1 MAQKSFRKFGTVRSE
16 NLSDI
21 DNLTI
26 SLNNLLDKLV
36 DGSSTYISE
45 DLDCI
50 RQISTTSLD
59 NTGFLRF
66 ANNEEIV
73 LSPITLLN
81 TPFVPNKTYQNR
93 LDIIRT
99 FTGEPRISGGNGLS
113 AKYYNFD
120 QIIIDR
126 LNGDFGEQS
135 AFNGTPVATETGADQ
150 NTTWLNGTFNYNG
163 AIQDAMTGFGGA
175 VEWEG
180 YFIPVTTGTHEFRA
194 LTSGLYHMDWQ
205 ADNYLEDQFGNVQSA
220 DTYVTAKRIG
230 LENKMQVKVVST
242 SAVQLVTISDKK
254 FIGLSLKGSGSNLS
268 SETPI
273 GAFDDITGI
282 ITFDGTT
289 VTGSVD
295 DTFELTVKK
304 ELGEEGFVS
313 YFTPVLEKYRKYRVK
328 FRLLFPEKDTSGN
341 DIPNLSQMSKTIDF
355 ELSSP
360 LTSMGDIRYTRVYT
374 LDYDFTEN
382 AKGRM
387 INFIEDSVLFGGG
400 EIGEVKG
407 SATGYVGVKTNK
419 KVDIKYKP
427 KTKLGDGTD
436 LINGI
441 IRKSITYDTITN
453 TNFIALS
460 NTSGIE
466 IGNKVFGASVP
477 ANTEVTEIVIN
488 EGLFLSNKFSS
499 TIANDPIIFV
509 EHRGFVKKV
518 TGTTSGTTL
527 TITGSGQDTSDLRAG
542 MIVIG
547 NDLTN
552 SDFPDYTRIT
562 TIEDASTLTLSSSK
576 TTNTTF
582 LFFYQGKGLINDS
595 LISFCLPAATRCLT
609 LTKSASIGDTQLF
622 VESGE
627 AFDEVTTAWDAQ
639 GSAFDGS
646 DTPEQKFGSS
656 DISVKTTNTTLPDT
670 DPEKFSI
677 TIDEGL
683 VKPLAAGANFTVT
696 SNSDSR
702 ILCCPPTDTSPP
714 FEAIETGLRTTLNDP
729 KLRLSQ
735 GNLIF
740 DNLSATIDETPSSG
754 NISSATA
761 TSVSTKSILIETG
774 VTAGD
779 PTDTNNQGTTF
790 KILCA

>member
-1 MAQKSFRKFGTVRSE
+1 MPQKSFRKFGTVRSE

-21 DNLTI
+21 DDLTV

-50 RQISTTSLD
+50 RQISTTGLD
-59 NTGFLRF
+59 NDGFLTF
-66 ANNEEIV
+66 ANNEETV
-73 LSPITLLN
+73 LSPLTLLS
-81 TPFVPNKTYQNR
+81 TPFTPNKTYQNR
-93 LDIIRT
+93 LDIIRS

-120 QIIIDR
+120 QINLNKI
-126 LNGDFGEQS
+126 NGDFGEDN
-135 AFNGTPVATETGADQ
+135 AFNGDPVATETGTDQ

-163 AIQDAMTGFGGA
+163 KISDAMTGFGGG

-180 YFIPVTTGTHEFRA
+180 YFVPTTTGSHEFRS

-205 ADNYLEDQFGNVQSA
+205 ADNYVEDQFGNKQSG
-220 DTYVTAKRIG
+220 DTYTTAKRIG
-230 LENKMQVKVVST
+230 LENKVQVKVLST
-242 SAVQLVTISDKK
+242 STVQLVTISDKK
-254 FIGLSLKGSGSNLS
+254 FIGLSLQGSGSNLS

-273 GAFDDITGI
+273 GGFDDVTGI

-289 VTGSVD
+289 VTGNVND
-295 DTFELTVKK
+295 QFELTVKK
-304 ELGEEGFVS
+304 VLGEDGFVS
-313 YFTPVLEKYRKYRVK
+313 YFTPVLEKYRRYRVK
-328 FRLLFPEKDTSGN
+328 FRLLFPEKDASGV
-341 DIPNLSQMSKTIDF
+341 DIPNLTQMSKTIDF
-355 ELSSP
+355 EVSSP
-360 LTSMGDIRYTRVYT
+360 LTSMSDIRYTRVYT
-374 LDYDFTEN
+374 RDYNFKEA

-387 INFIEDSVLFGGG
+387 INFIDNSVLFGGG
-400 EIGEVKG
+400 EIGEA
-407 SATGYVGVKTNK
+407 SASAAKYVTVKTNK
-419 KVDIKYKP
+419 KVDIKYAP
-427 KTKLGDGTD
+427 KTIQGTGTD

-441 IRKSITYDTITN
+441 IRKSITFDTVAN
-453 TNFIALS
+453 TNLITLS
-460 NTSGIE
+460 DTSGIE

-488 EGLFLSNKFSS
+488 AGVFLSNNFSS
-499 TIANDPIIFV
+499 TISSDPIIFV

-527 TITGSGQDTSDLRAG
+527 TITGSGEDTSDLKTG

-547 NDLTN
+547 NDGTN
-552 SDFPDYTRIT
+552 GDFSNYTEIT
-562 TIEDASTLTLSSSK
+562 TTGATNTLTLSSSK
-576 TTNTTF
+576 TTTSTS
-582 LFFYQGKGLINDS
+582 LYFYQGKGLINDS

-609 LTKSASIGDTQLF
+609 LTQSASIGDTQLF
-622 VESGE
+622 VESGDSY
-627 AFDEVTTAWDAQ
+627 DEVTTAWDAQ
-639 GSAFDGS
+639 GSAFDG
-646 DTPEQKFGSS
+646 GSS
-656 DISVKTTNTTLPDT
+656 NITGKIIDSTATGTTA
-670 DPEKFSI
+670 EFSI
-677 TIDEGL
+677 TIPSDEGL

-696 SNSDSR
+696 INSDSR

-714 FEAIETGLRTTLNDP
+714 FEAIETGLRTTSSDP

-740 DNLSATIDETPSSG
+740 DNLSATIDTG

-761 TSVSTKSILIETG
+761 TSSSTRSILIETG

-790 KILCA
+790 KILCAPAP

>member
-1 MAQKSFRKFGTVRSE
+1 MPQKSFRKFGTVRSQ

-21 DNLTI
+21 DNLTL

-50 RQISTTSLD
+50 RQLSTTSLD
-59 NTGFLRF
+59 NNGFLRF
-66 ANNEEIV
+66 ANNEELV

-93 LDIIRT
+93 LDIIRL

-113 AKYYNFD
+113 ARYYNFD
-120 QIIIDR
+120 QIITDR

-180 YFIPVTTGTHEFRA
+180 YFVPTITGIHQFRA
-194 LTSGLYHMDWQ
+194 LTTGLYHMDWQ
-205 ADNYLEDQFGNVQSA
+205 ADNYLEDEFGNKQSG
-220 DTYVTAKRIG
+220 DTYTTAKRIG
-230 LENKMQVKVVST
+230 LENKMQVKVVSE
-242 SAVQLVTISDKK
+242 SSVQLVNISDKK
-254 FIGLSLKGSGSNLS
+254 FIGLSLIGSGSNLS
-268 SETPI
+268 SETLI
-273 GAFDDITGI
+273 GAFEDTTGL
-282 ITFDGTT
+282 ITFDGST

-304 ELGEEGFVS
+304 VLGEEGFVS
-313 YFTPVLEKYRKYRVK
+313 YFTPVLEKYRRYRVK
-328 FRLLFPEKDTSGN
+328 FRLLFPEEDTNGAP
-341 DIPNLSQMSKTIDF
+341 IPNLSQIAKTIDF
-355 ELSSP
+355 EFSSP
-360 LTSMGDIRYTRVYT
+360 LSSIGDIRYTRVYS
-374 LDYDFTEN
+374 LDYNFTDA

-387 INFIEDSVLFGGG
+387 VDFIDNSILFGGG
-400 EIGEVKG
+400 EIGEAKG
-407 SATGYVGVKTNK
+407 SGTGYVGVKTNK
-419 KVDIKYKP
+419 KVDIKYVP
-427 KTKLGDGTD
+427 KTTLASITKKT
-436 LINGI
+436 
-441 IRKSITYDTITN
+441 ITYDTITN
-453 TNFIALS
+453 TNFIAT
-460 NTSGIE
+460 NDTSGIE
-466 IGNKVFGASVP
+466 IGSKVFGASVP
-477 ANTEVTEIVIN
+477 LNTEVTEIVIN
-488 EGLFLSNKFSS
+488 EGIFLSNNFSS
-499 TIANDPIIFV
+499 TITNDTITII

-527 TITGSGQDTSDLRAG
+527 TITGSGEDTSNLRSG

-562 TIEDASTLTLSSSK
+562 TIGDASTLTLSSSK
-576 TTNTTF
+576 TTTSTS
-582 LFFYQGKGLINDS
+582 LYFYQGKGLINDS
-595 LISFCLPAATRCLT
+595 LIAFCLPATTRCLT
-609 LTKSASIGDTQLF
+609 LTENASIGDTQLF
-622 VESGE
+622 VEAGD
-627 AFDEVTTAWDAQ
+627 AFDEVTTTWDVQ
-639 GSAFDGS
+639 GSAFDG
-646 DTPEQKFGSS
+646 GSS
-656 DISVKTTNTTLPDT
+656 NITNKITDSNATGTTK
-670 DPEKFSI
+670 EFSI
-677 TIDEGL
+677 TIPADEAL

-714 FEAIETGLRTTLNDP
+714 FEAIETGLRTTSNDP

-740 DNLSATIDETPSSG
+740 DNLSATIDASPTTG
-754 NISSATA
+754 KISSATA
-761 TSVSTKSILIETG
+761 TSSSTKSILIQTG

>member
-1 MAQKSFRKFGTVRSE
+1 MPQKSFRKFGTVRSQ

-21 DNLTI
+21 DNLTL

-59 NTGFLRF
+59 NNGFLRF
-66 ANNEEIV
+66 ANNEELV

-93 LDIIRT
+93 LDIIRL

-113 AKYYNFD
+113 ARYYNFD
-120 QIIIDR
+120 QIITAR

-180 YFIPVTTGTHEFRA
+180 YFVPTITGTHQFRV
-194 LTSGLYHMDWQ
+194 LTTGLYHMDWQ
-205 ADNYLEDQFGNVQSA
+205 ADNYVQDQFGNVQSA
-220 DTYVTAKRIG
+220 NTYVTAKRIG

-242 SAVQLVTISDKK
+242 SAVQLVNISDKK
-254 FIGLSLKGSGSNLS
+254 FIGLSLIGSGSNLS
-268 SETPI
+268 SETLI
-273 GAFDDITGI
+273 GAFDDPTGL
-282 ITFDGTT
+282 ITFDASN

-304 ELGEEGFVS
+304 VLGEEGFVS

-328 FRLLFPEKDTSGN
+328 FRLLFPEEDTNGAP
-341 DIPNLSQMSKTIDF
+341 IPNLSQMAKTIDF
-355 ELSSP
+355 EFSSP
-360 LTSMGDIRYTRVYT
+360 LSSIGDIRYTRVYS
-374 LDYDFTEN
+374 LDYNFTDA

-387 INFIEDSVLFGGG
+387 VNFIDNSVLFGGG
-400 EIGEVKG
+400 EIGEAKG
-407 SATGYVGVKTNK
+407 SGTGYVGVKTNK
-419 KVDIKYKP
+419 KVDIKYEP
-427 KTKLGDGTD
+427 KTTLASITKKT
-436 LINGI
+436 
-441 IRKSITYDTITN
+441 ITYDTITN
-453 TNFIALS
+453 TNFIAT
-460 NTSGIE
+460 NDTSGIE
-466 IGNKVFGASVP
+466 IGSKVFGASVP
-477 ANTEVTEIVIN
+477 SNTEVTEIVIN
-488 EGLFLSNKFSS
+488 EGIFLSNNFSS
-499 TIANDPIIFV
+499 TITNDTITII

-527 TITGSGQDTSDLRAG
+527 TITGSGEDTSNLRTG

-547 NDLTN
+547 NDGTN
-552 SDFPDYTRIT
+552 GDFSNYTTIT
-562 TIEDASTLTLSSSK
+562 TTGSLNTVDLPSNK
-576 TTNTTF
+576 TTTSTS
-582 LFFYQGKGLINDS
+582 LYFYQGKGLINDS
-595 LISFCLPAATRCLT
+595 LISFCQPSETRCLT
-609 LTKSASIGDTQLF
+609 LTENAKINDTQLY
-622 VESGE
+622 VESGD
-627 AFDEVTTAWDAQ
+627 AFDEVQTTWDVQ
-639 GSAFDGS
+639 GSAFNG
-646 DTPEQKFGSS
+646 GSS
-656 DISVKTTNTTLPDT
+656 NITNKITDSNATGTTK
-670 DPEKFSI
+670 EFSI
-677 TIDEGL
+677 TIDQAL
-683 VKPLAAGANFTVT
+683 VKPLAAGGNFTAT
-696 SNSDSR
+696 SANESR

-714 FEAIETGLRTTLNDP
+714 FEAIETGLRTTSNDP

-740 DNLSATIDETPSSG
+740 DNLSATIDASPTTG
-754 NISSATA
+754 KISSATA
-761 TSVSTKSILIETG
+761 TSSSTKSILIQTG